1 LLLSLTAA
9 ALGCG
14 LLASPARAADV
25 APFGMGVSNTLP
37 PPGLASYTLFNA
49 TPSGSD
55 TAADLNSWTDW
66 TAVTPAADRV
76 GIGSTTLSVA
86 GSPGGTYTSGF
97 IYNQDGSAV
106 SAQITFVASPVS
118 GELEVLADN
127 GGQLGGTT
135 VTVTS
140 DGNTA
145 ATTIVPEGTAND
157 WYLFSV
163 SDFTGTNDTL
173 TVTVSNNG
181 GGIPELGGVGYSH
194 CEPPC
199 FPTPEPAPLAPLAV
213 GALALFGFHAW
224 RRPRRA

>member
-1 LLLSLTAA
+1 MAA
-9 ALGCG
+9 
-14 LLASPARAADV
+14 SVD
-25 APFGMGVSNTLP
+25 PFGMGVSDTVP
-37 PPGLASYTLFNA
+37 PPGLTSYTLFNA
-49 TPSGSD
+49 TPSGSN

-66 TAVTPAADRV
+66 TAVTKTHANTI
-76 GIGSTTLSVA
+76 GIGGTSLSVA
-86 GSPGGTYTSGF
+86 GSPGGTYQSGF
-97 IYNQDGSAV
+97 VSNTDGSAV
-106 SAQITFVASPVS
+106 SVQITFVASPVS

-145 ATTIVPEGTAND
+145 ATTIVPDGVAND

-199 FPTPEPAPLAPLAV
+199 FPTPEPPPLAPLAV